1 MENITGQLEP
11 PPKVPHADIGL
22 HCLYKNDK
30 TKLEIVTFGLSNC
43 GIILCGSC
51 RDVVDVRGKTLKD
64 AGNTLIQHLA
74 KRQNDK
80 HPTGISSTEFQ
91 AFAISQIDGN
101 SKISTCGVVLFE
113 EIFEWEPLRSL
124 YDGIQKKKI
133 EICSQ
138 CFLQKK
144 QQSVCCLGGHEV
156 PVMAYCQPY
165 YTSIPVM
172 SKQELCI
179 FLDQRRLG
187 RTELVTPQL
196 LSPTPSQPSIPR
208 G

>member
-1 MENITGQLEP
+1 LGCLKMDNTIRQLP
-11 PPKVPHADIGL
+11 AHPNTAHSDL
-22 HCLYKNDK
+22 NLYCLYNNDK
-30 TKLEIVTFGLSNC
+30 TKLEIVTFGLSKC

-51 RDVVDVRGKTLKD
+51 RDVIDVRGKTLKE
-64 AGNTLIQHLA
+64 AGTTLTQHLA
-74 KRQNDK
+74 KRQIDN
-80 HPTGISSTEFQ
+80 HPTGISSSEFQ

-101 SKISTCGVVLFE
+101 SKISTSGVVLFE
-113 EIFEWEPLRSL
+113 ELFEWEPLRSL
-124 YDGIQKKKI
+124 YVGVQKKKI

-187 RTELVTPQL
+187 RTELVTP
-196 LSPTPSQPSIPR
+196 
-208 G
+208 